1 MAIAPVPPLTDIPP
15 FPALSDRAAGTYNSK
30 AFAFATHMADTFNG
44 EVTAVATN
52 VRQNALEAES
62 RATSAGVAAATAEAA
77 AQLVATAAGAVAWV
91 SGTTYAKNA
100 LVISQVNSQVYRRRV
115 AGAGTTD
122 PANDSTNWALP
133 IGSGSFIPQVVVAS
147 SIDLATGNYH
157 MRTMAASQTFTFDNC
172 PQDGYSFTLE
182 LTVTAGVATLPTSVR
197 TPDDV
202 PYTLTTGRTHL
213 LMFVTSNRG
222 ARWRLAA
229 ATNYAT

>member
-1 MAIAPVPPLTDIPP
+1 MAIAVIDELPAAPDPASDKPQDFSQKAAAMVLGQKALVPQLNVFGAQVNVIGTEI
-15 FPALSDRAAGTYNSK
+15 AAN
-30 AFAFATHMADTFNG
+30 A
-44 EVTAVATN
+44 AVA
-52 VRQNALEAES
+52 S
-62 RATSAGVAAATAEAA
+62 SAAATAESA
-77 AQLVATAAGAVAWV
+77 AQLVSTAAGAVAWA

-100 LVISQVNSQVYRRRV
+100 LVISPLNSQVYRRRV

-133 IGSGSFIPQVVVAS
+133 IGPGSFIPQPVAAS
-147 SIDLATGNYH
+147 SINLALGNYFT
-157 MRTMAASQTFTFDNC
+157 RTMAASQTFTFDNC